1 MYRRLISIL
10 ATAILA
16 LTAFSESS
24 FAQKESNDVFVPIAK
39 YIKNG
44 DAEALSAWMDNT
56 IDITIAS
63 QGGPSSRIQA
73 REIMK
78 SFFQSYTPQNFTISH
93 TAGRS
98 NMKYILADLTAGGES
113 FRVSMFLSSKDGT
126 FKIQQLKIDRR

>member
-1 MYRRLISIL
+1 MFRRIISIL
-10 ATAILA
+10 ITAVA
-16 LTAFSESS
+16 FLTLSDECV
-24 FAQKESNDVFVPIAK
+24 AQKEGNDVFVPIAK

-44 DAEALSAWMDNT
+44 DADALSAWMDNT
-56 IDITIAS
+56 VDITIAS
-63 QGGPSSRIQA
+63 QGGPSSRTQA

-113 FRVSMFLSSKDGT
+113 FRVSLFLSSKDGT
-126 FKIQQLKIDRR
+126 FKIQQLKIDRK